1 MPELTVILDMEGRG
15 MEQGLDAL
23 TAKLSDLSY
32 ALGAAGRHMMGSV
45 AANFASGGRPEKWA
59 PLKPDTIRAKGGD
72 APLVRTGALS
82 GSVNFKAGPDTLVVS
97 ADVPYAWVQ
106 QHGADGIPPRPF
118 LVFQPEDVDAIT
130 SLAAGAMAAV

>member
-1 MPELTVILDMEGRG
+1 MPELTVTLDMEGRG
-15 MEQGLDAL
+15 VEQGLDAL
-23 TAKLSDLSY
+23 TARLSDLSY

-45 AANFASGGRPEKWA
+45 AANFTAGGRPERWA
-59 PLKPDTIRAKGGD
+59 PLKPGTIRAKGGD

-82 GSVNFKAGPDTLVVS
+82 GSVNFKAGPDTMVVG

-118 LVFQPEDVDAIT
+118 LVFQPEDADAIT
-130 SLAAGAMAAV
+130 GLVADALADG